1 MDSNIGKKL
10 DGRYELLELIG
21 VGGMADIYRARDIEE
36 DRIVAVKI
44 LKTEFAGSDEFLRRF
59 RNESKAIALLSHQN
73 IVKIYDVGFTEK
85 VQFIVMEYVDG
96 ITLTDYIEQQ
106 GLLKWRDAVHFT
118 VQILRALQHA
128 HDRGIVHRDIKS
140 SNIML
145 LRDGTIKV
153 MDFGIARFNR
163 ENNKTVSEKTIGSV
177 HYISPEQARG
187 DITDERSDIYS
198 VGVLLYEMLTGKK
211 PFDGDTPV
219 AIALKHMQST
229 PKKPTEINETIP
241 EGLEQI
247 VLRAMQK
254 EPGQRYQTAGEMI
267 KDLEEF
273 KKNPAII
280 FEYKY
285 NSTDGTTKYFDRP
298 VPAAEQE
305 KLRRKKE
312 QSYNEPEDEEYDYD
326 DDDEDVYEERR
337 SPLIPILFAVGTAF
351 IIATVFLV
359 LTLVSQ
365 RLGITESDI
374 NSVLSIPGSSSDPV
388 SVTEGDEFEMPNLL
402 GMQWEDALSEYSRY
416 INLVA
421 QEEWSEV
428 TKGEIFDQDKAESR
442 RVKVGSTVTVKVS
455 KGLKMVEIQ
464 DFSNR
469 TIDAAEKQLKKDGF
483 KVTKTFQEN
492 DEITKDYVIST
503 VPEAHEQAPQGS
515 TVVVVVSLGPENS
528 MMLVPSFITL
538 PYEQAIKLCDD
549 YYLIPEIEYKDS
561 EEVEK
566 DIVMAQ
572 SIPKDTQVERN
583 TKITLTVST
592 GELPEQEAP
601 VVIPIPKKAEGK
613 FIFEYYLNGVID
625 EEATE
630 TRDISLTV
638 NKEIRYT
645 AKGKIGETMPFA
657 VFVESAETG
666 KRGLYL
672 DAEITFAD
680 PRPSIKQISRNSKV
694 FDELLEAESEPEPEP
709 ETVMPG
715 TVESTEP
722 EPEPQTSEPEPE
734 TSNTPA
740 PVTEP
745 PVTSTTP
752 EQTEPEPDT
761 SDPIPSGGI
770 PVE

>member
-247 VLRAMQK
+247 VMRAMQK

-267 KDLEEF
+267 KDLEDF
-273 KKNPAII
+273 KKNPGII

-305 KLRRKKE
+305 KLRRRKE
-312 QSYNEPEDEEYDYD
+312 PAYDEPEDEEYDD
-326 DDDEDVYEERR
+326 DDDEDEYEERR

-365 RLGITESDI
+365 RLGVTESDLT
-374 NSVLSIPGSSSDPV
+374 SVLSLPGSSSDPV
-388 SVTEGDEFEMPNLL
+388 SVNEGDEFEMPNLL
-402 GMQWEDALSEYSRY
+402 GMQWEDALEEYSRY

-421 QEEWSEV
+421 QEEYSEV
-428 TKGEIFDQDKAESR
+428 TKGEIFEQDKAESR

-469 TIDAAEKQLKKDGF
+469 TIDAAEKQLRKDGF
-483 KVTKTFQEN
+483 TVQKKY
-492 DEITKDYVIST
+492 DESDEVTKDYVIRT
-503 VPEAHEQAPQGS
+503 IPEAHEQAPQGS
-515 TVVVVVSLGPENS
+515 TVVVFVSLGPTDA
-528 MMLVPSFITL
+528 MMLVPSFLDMPI
-538 PYEQAIKLCDD
+538 EQAIKLCND
-549 YYLIPEIEYKDS
+549 YYLIPKVKYEDN

-566 DIVMAQ
+566 DVVMAQ
-572 SIPKDTQVERN
+572 SIPKNTQVERD
-583 TKITLTVST
+583 TEIELTVST
-592 GELPEQEAP
+592 GELPMQDASI
-601 VVIPIPKKAEGK
+601 VIPIPKKSEGK
-613 FIFEYYLNGVID
+613 FTFEYYLDGIID

-630 TRDISLTV
+630 VRDISLTV

-645 AKGKIGETMPFA
+645 AKGKIGEEKNFA
-657 VFVESAETG
+657 VFVESDETG

-672 DAEITFAD
+672 EAVITFAD
-680 PRPSIKQISRNSKV
+680 PRPSIKETSRNSKV
-694 FDELLEAESEPEPEP
+694 FSELLEAESEPEPETSEP
-709 ETVMPG
+709 DTVEPG
-715 TVESTEP
+715 TVESEGTET
-722 EPEPQTSEPEPE
+722 PQTSEPEPE
-734 TSNTPA
+734 TTPA

-745 PVTSTTP
+745 PVTTTKP
-752 EQTEPEPDT
+752 EESEPGPDT
-761 SDPIPSGGI
+761 SETNLGGI